1 MNFNNSQT
9 SLSYPMASGLDGQTS
24 HLRNIIEL
32 AWTAGFV
39 DGEGCI
45 HISKQQL
52 KQRRNPTYR
61 LTLTVGQ
68 NHRGSL
74 ERVARAL
81 NAPARIYTVKRSLQM
96 NRDSFVLSVNDQ
108 DAHRALGELLP
119 YLGRK
124 APEAKIAIEAYDL
137 GQLSVHPGPKGHAPA
152 IWKIRESYR
161 LKLQRMK

>member
-1 MNFNNSQT
+1 MSRINTLTPACNAQVQPE
-9 SLSYPMASGLDGQTS
+9 LQQV
-24 HLRNIIEL
+24 IEL
-32 AWTAGFV
+32 AWCAGFV

-45 HISKQQL
+45 HISKHQM
-52 KQRRNPTYR
+52 KGRRNPTYR
-61 LTLTVGQ
+61 LTLSVSQ

-81 NAPARIYTVKRSLQM
+81 NVPARIYPVKRSLQM

-108 DAHRALGELLP
+108 DAHRALGDLLP

-124 APEAKIAIEAYDL
+124 APEAEVAIDGYQV
-137 GQLSVHPGPKGHAPA
+137 GQLSVHPGPKGHKPA